1 MIELLLFF
9 PFLLLLFTFTFPREL
24 QELQPWQMISVVNP
38 FEEFEIW
45 IIGRLKTFT
54 ALALSPR
61 HLASDF
67 EEVYVIVHPKS
78 KETCSLFSSPTT
90 FDKSCADLNLG
101 KAEDDGWRH

>member
-1 MIELLLFF
+1 
-9 PFLLLLFTFTFPREL
+9 
-24 QELQPWQMISVVNP
+24 MISAVNP

-67 EEVYVIVHPKS
+67 EEAFVIFHPKIQGNMH
-78 KETCSLFSSPTT
+78 KCSLFSSPTT
-90 FDKSCADLNLG
+90 FDKSCADPNLG

>member
-1 MIELLLFF
+1 
-9 PFLLLLFTFTFPREL
+9 
-24 QELQPWQMISVVNP
+24 MISAVNP

-67 EEVYVIVHPKS
+67 EEAFVIFHPKS
-78 KETCSLFSSPTT
+78 KETCRNAVCFSPTT
-90 FDKSCADLNLG
+90 FDKSCDDLNLG